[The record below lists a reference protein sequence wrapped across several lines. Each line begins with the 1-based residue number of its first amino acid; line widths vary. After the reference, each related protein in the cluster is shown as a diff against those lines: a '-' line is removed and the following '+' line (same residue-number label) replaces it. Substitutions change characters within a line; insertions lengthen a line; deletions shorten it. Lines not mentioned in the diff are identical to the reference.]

1 MKFDDI
7 SDNELWV
14 IANPIM
20 DNLMD
25 GSTKVDHAQHCRDFT
40 QRMKDI
46 VTQEY
51 LEKVCHHYQHSNGFF
66 AERKQVALF
75 RRSDSIAFV
84 WKQAYTIAKG
94 EFVAEM
100 VLVEEDGRYLVDHVM
115 VF

>member
-1 MKFDDI
+1 MKFDDV
-7 SDNELWV
+7 SDKELWV

-20 DNLMD
+20 DNLME

-46 VTQEY
+46 VTPEY
-51 LEKVCHHYQHSNGFF
+51 LEKVCQHYQHSNGFF
-66 AERKQVALF
+66 AERESVALF

>member
-1 MKFDDI
+1 M
-7 SDNELWV
+7 
-14 IANPIM
+14 A
-20 DNLMD
+20 
-25 GSTKVDHAQHCRDFT
+25 
-40 QRMKDI
+40 
-46 VTQEY
+46 
-51 LEKVCHHYQHSNGFF
+51 FF
-66 AERKQVALF
+66 AEREPVALF